1 MRSGYAHSNGRAS
14 ARNLPKREKDR
25 ASLVLIVN
33 ADDWGRSVAETDA
46 AFACFSQGRVTS
58 VTAMVF
64 MADSE
69 RAAAIALQQC
79 IPVGLHLNFTESLTA
94 PGTDHGF
101 LSEHRAVVASLKR
114 SRYLGLNPSLRQS
127 FCSVFQ
133 AQLDEFIRL
142 YKKPPTHFD
151 GHQHFH
157 LCSNMLLAAPIP
169 RGQRVR
175 RTFSFTVREKG
186 LANWLYRRALD
197 RWLVSRYRS
206 TDYFFDLSQRMTD
219 ARLAAVAQLA
229 RHANV
234 ELMTHP
240 IVSEQRD
247 LLLSPGYELQLA
259 GVARKSYADL

>member
-1 MRSGYAHSNGRAS
+1 
-14 ARNLPKREKDR
+14 
-25 ASLVLIVN
+25 VLIVN
-33 ADDWGRSVAETDA
+33 ADDWGRSAAETDVA
-46 AFACFSQGRVTS
+46 LACFSQGRITS

-69 RAAAIALQQC
+69 RAAGIALERN
-79 IPVGLHLNFTESLTA
+79 IPVGLHLNFTEPPTA
-94 PGTDHGF
+94 PGIDRKF
-101 LSEHRAVVASLKR
+101 LSEHRRLVKFLTR
-114 SRYLGLNPSLRQS
+114 SRYSAVALNPFLRQS

-133 AQLDEFIRL
+133 CQLDEFIRL

-157 LCSNMLLAAPIP
+157 LCSSMLLAAPIP

-175 RTFSFTVREKG
+175 RTFSFTVGEKG

-197 RWLVSRYRS
+197 RWVVKRYRT
-206 TDYFFDLSQRMTD
+206 TDYFFALSQRLTD
-219 ARLAAVAQLA
+219 TRLAAVAQLA
-229 RHANV
+229 RQANV

-240 IVSEQRD
+240 IVSEERD
-247 LLLSPGYELQLA
+247 LLLSPGFELQLA